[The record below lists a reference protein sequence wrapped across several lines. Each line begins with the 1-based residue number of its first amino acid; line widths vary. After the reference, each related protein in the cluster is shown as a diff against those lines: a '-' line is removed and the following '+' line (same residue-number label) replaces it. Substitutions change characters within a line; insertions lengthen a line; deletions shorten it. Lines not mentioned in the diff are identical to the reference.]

1 MNKCQ
6 DYPNMVFKGV
16 LTNEGHSVTFNI
28 FDDYVEIT
36 NTIICLPVTKLT
48 FANYSEYTPG
58 KLKVYPAPN
67 FISSITY
74 DYTWI

>member
-1 MNKCQ
+1 MFMRFWIQAQN
-6 DYPNMVFKGV
+6 F
-16 LTNEGHSVTFNI
+16 I
-28 FDDYVEIT
+28 IYVEIT

>member
-1 MNKCQ
+1 MFMRFWIQAQNSESNNK
-6 DYPNMVFKGV
+6 PM
-16 LTNEGHSVTFNI
+16 I
-28 FDDYVEIT
+28 IT